1 MTQVGS
7 LGQVSEAI
15 RAMSTFPSGANM
27 KAKLLF
33 LLSVLS
39 VPACVGLGQSPY
51 YHRDRGLGLGA
62 LVGAVTGGAIGNN
75 NGQTVEGALIG
86 GAVGA
91 LTGAAIGDSVDV
103 DIARN
108 NAVYEQRMA
117 RQMSQAVSVSDVM
130 TMTQSRLSDSV
141 IVTHIRTYGVAARPQ
156 ANDLILLSN
165 AGVSEA
171 VINAM
176 QTAPLAVAEP
186 APAPPPAYRNVIV
199 REHYYAPPVY
209 AVPVAPYWCRGPRP
223 PYPMHGHP
231 RSPGMHWG
239 FSISR

>member
-1 MTQVGS
+1 
-7 LGQVSEAI
+7 
-15 RAMSTFPSGANM
+15 M
-27 KAKLLF
+27 KAKLL
-33 LLSVLS
+33 LLVSVLS
-39 VPACVGLGQSPY
+39 LPAGVGLGQSPY

-75 NGQTVEGALIG
+75 NGQTLEGALIG

-91 LTGAAIGDSVDV
+91 FAGAAIGDSVDT

-108 NAVYEQRMA
+108 NAVYEQRLA
-117 RQMSQAVSVSDVM
+117 RQMSQAVSVADVI

-186 APAPPPAYRNVIV
+186 APPPAYRNVIV

-209 AVPVAPYWCRGPRP
+209 AVPVAPYWRPCHHP
-223 PYPMHGHP
+223 PYPMYVHP
-231 RSPGMHWG
+231 RSPGVHWG
-239 FSISR
+239 LSISR

>member
-1 MTQVGS
+1 
-7 LGQVSEAI
+7 
-15 RAMSTFPSGANM
+15 M
-27 KAKLLF
+27 KAKLLV

-39 VPACVGLGQSPY
+39 LLPSIGLCQSPY

-62 LVGAVTGGAIGNN
+62 VVGAVTGGAIGNN
-75 NGQTVEGALIG
+75 NSRTLEGALIG

-91 LTGAAIGDSVDV
+91 LAGAVIGDSVDT

-117 RQMSQAVSVSDVM
+117 RQMSQAVSVADAI
-130 TMTQSRLSDSV
+130 TMTQSRLSDGV
-141 IVTHIRTYGVAARPQ
+141 IVTHIRNYGVVARPQ
-156 ANDLILLSN
+156 ANDLILMSN

-171 VINAM
+171 VIHAM

-186 APAPPPAYRNVIV
+186 SPPPPAYRNVIV

-209 AVPVAPYWCRGPRP
+209 AVPVAPYWGPCYGR
-223 PYPMHGHP
+223 PYPVHVYP
-231 RSPGMHWG
+231 RSPSVHWG
-239 FSISR
+239 LSISR